1 MDKISTMKKRD
12 GFLNGHL
19 LIAMPGMGDERFAH
33 AVIYIC
39 AHSDEGAMGIML
51 NRRQDLKF
59 PDLLLQLG
67 IINAAQAIHL
77 PEPIK
82 LFPVRNG
89 GPVDRSRGFVLPEP
103 IKLFPVRNGGP
114 VDRSRGFVLHTDDY
128 ACRTTIPVTRD
139 ICLTS
144 TTDVLKAMSMG
155 KGPERAIIALGYAGW
170 AGGQLEAEIA
180 ANGWLTS
187 PVDADFLFAQDF
199 DHQYEKSLKKMGI
212 DPTFL
217 VGQAGHA

>member
-51 NRRQDLKF
+51 NRRKDVKF

-89 GPVDRSRGFVLPEP
+89 GPVDRQ
-103 IKLFPVRNGGP
+103 
-114 VDRSRGFVLHTDDY
+114 RGFVLHTDDY

-144 TTDVLKAMSMG
+144 TTDVLKAMSLG

>member
-51 NRRQDLKF
+51 NRRKDVKF

-89 GPVDRSRGFVLPEP
+89 GPVDRQ
-103 IKLFPVRNGGP
+103 
-114 VDRSRGFVLHTDDY
+114 RGFVLHTDDY

-144 TTDVLKAMSMG
+144 TTDVLKAMSLG

-199 DHQYEKSLKKMGI
+199 DHQYEQSLKKMGI

>member
-51 NRRQDLKF
+51 NRRKDLKF

-67 IINAAQAIHL
+67 IINAAQAIH
-77 PEPIK
+77 
-82 LFPVRNG
+82 
-89 GPVDRSRGFVLPEP
+89 LPEP

-144 TTDVLKAMSMG
+144 TTDVLKAMSIG

-199 DHQYEKSLKKMGI
+199 DHQYEQSLKKMGI